1 MKPHHQT
8 PIFLPFFLLIT
19 ILTASYIFLF
29 NVQAQDN
36 FKIDL
41 ATDKPSY
48 YLDQTIYIYGNLTLN
63 NNTVNDALVGIEV
76 VNPAD
81 TSIIIRTAATGDI
94 SGKNWLIEILNV
106 TPCDQ
111 YGTPQY
117 TFTVGKLCFFNITV
131 KNNDIEIRNIFI
143 SVNIYDSTNTP
154 IGITGFQTQ
163 IYSNSTGQVILSLP
177 LPKTAVNGKARAY
190 ANIYSLRPK
199 QGGKPYGPEKSAEF
213 NITGSTVV
221 GSPQPQPQIP
231 NGNFYISFH
240 LSPYENAGT
249 YQAFAT
255 SMYNEYTAIAYKDF
269 LVKVPG
275 DANGDFR
282 VDVIDLS
289 TLGIAWWSNPNSP
302 NWNPACDFNQDNRV
316 DVSDLAILGRYWG
329 YPRI

>member
-1 MKPHHQT
+1 MV
-8 PIFLPFFLLIT
+8 
-19 ILTASYIFLF
+19 
-29 NVQAQDN
+29 NVKAQDT
-36 FKIDL
+36 FVIEL

-76 VNPAD
+76 VNPD
-81 TSIIIRTAATGDI
+81 GTSIVIRTVATGDI
-94 SGKNWLIEILNV
+94 SGKNWLIEILSV

-111 YGTPQY
+111 YGNPKY
-117 TFTVGKLCFFNITV
+117 TFNVGTLCFFNVTV

-154 IGITGFQTQ
+154 IGLTGFQAQ
-163 IYSNSTGQVILSLP
+163 IYANSTGQVILSLP
-177 LPKTAVNGKARAY
+177 LPKTAVNGKAKAY

-199 QGGKPYGPEKSAEF
+199 QGGKPYGPEGSAEF
-213 NITGSTVV
+213 NITGSKAV
-221 GSPQPQPQIP
+221 GTSPPPPQTP
-231 NGNFYISFH
+231 NGNFYISFRI
-240 LSPYENAGT
+240 PAYGVAGT

-255 SMYNEYTAIAYKDF
+255 SMYNGYTAVAEKAF

-275 DANGDFR
+275 DTNGDFK
-282 VDVIDLS
+282 VDVIDLA
-289 TLGIAWWSNPNSP
+289 TMGVAWWSTPSSP

-316 DVSDLAILGRYWG
+316 DVSDLSILGRYWG